1 MIDSLR
7 SYLISLPRTQKVILV
22 ILNDLLCFNFPLIIC
37 FGFLLFL
44 NLEVL
49 NSLPIINGFLSFS
62 FSEIFLLNLGSITLI
77 HFFHGYKNFFRTV
90 GVITILGRGRL
101 IAIVFFT
108 SAIGAIYQFKFNIF
122 IDSFRLSFISFFM
135 VYFLNAT
142 SRSFIYRF
150 LQNKSLNVS
159 SPIVIYGAGQAGR
172 ETAAYISQ
180 NEKYK
185 ILGFIDDDKKLKNFE
200 IFNFKVLGSF
210 NKISKLKK
218 NHPNLIVVMAMINID
233 SKDRR
238 KIISLLEKFEVHV
251 KTIPTNYG
259 ALETKMSIQDIEV
272 EDVLARDQNIPDKEL
287 LKKNIYKKN
296 ILVTGAGGSIGSEIS
311 MQVANL
317 NPQKLILLDSSEFN
331 LYKLR
336 LHFQTYKNF
345 SEMVFVLSNIQEKER
360 LDNLIKKYKINTI
373 YHAAAYKHVP
383 LLESNTNIS
392 SAINNNFVATFNLCK
407 LAKTNS
413 VNNFVLVSSD
423 KAVNPTNL
431 MGASKRLSEISLQAF
446 QDVEDNE
453 TVFSIVRFGNVLNS
467 SGSVMPLF
475 KEQIEKGGPVTVTH
489 KDVNRYFMTINEAAN
504 LVIQAGGISK
514 GGEVFLLDMGNPIKI
529 LDFAKKMIRLSGN
542 SVASEGNSNGIEII
556 FSGLRPGEK
565 LYEELLIDNNPEDT
579 IHPKIK
585 KGHEKKYDYLKIEK
599 LVLELT
605 ELANKEKI
613 KELKNKVSHFV
624 DGYKP
629 SL

>member
-7 SYLISLPRTQKVILV
+7 SYLVSLPRSQKVILV

-37 FGFLLFL
+37 FGSLIFL
-44 NLEVL
+44 NSEAL
-49 NSLPIINGFLSFS
+49 NTLSIINGFLSFS

-101 IAIVFFT
+101 VAIVFFT

-122 IDSFRLSFISFFM
+122 IDSFRLSFVCFF
-135 VYFLNAT
+135 VIYFLNAT

-272 EDVLARDQNIPDKEL
+272 EDVLARDQNIPDKKL

-317 NPQKLILLDSSEFN
+317 NPRKIIMLDSSEFN

-345 SEMVFVLSNIQEKER
+345 SEMVFVLSNIQEEER
-360 LDNLIKKYKINTI
+360 LDNIIKKYKINTI

-407 LAKTNS
+407 LAKTNL

-423 KAVNPTNL
+423 KAVNPTNF

-446 QDVEDNE
+446 QDIEDNE

-542 SVASEGNSNGIEII
+542 SVASEGNNNGIEII

-585 KGHEKKYDYLKIEK
+585 KGHEKKYNYLKIEK
-599 LVLELT
+599 LIIELT
-605 ELANKEKI
+605 DLAKKEKI
-613 KELKNKVSHFV
+613 REIKNKVSHFV

>member
-44 NLEVL
+44 NSEAL
-49 NSLPIINGFLSFS
+49 NTLPIINGFLSFS

-101 IAIVFFT
+101 VAIVFFT
-108 SAIGAIYQFKFNIF
+108 SAIGAIYQFKFNTF
-122 IDSFRLSFISFFM
+122 IDSFRLSFICFFM

-142 SRSFIYRF
+142 SRSFIYGF

-251 KTIPTNYG
+251 KTIPANYG

-272 EDVLARDQNIPDKEL
+272 EDVLARDQNIPDKKL
-287 LKKNIYKKN
+287 LKK
-296 ILVTGAGGSIGSEIS
+296 
-311 MQVANL
+311 
-317 NPQKLILLDSSEFN
+317 
-331 LYKLR
+331 
-336 LHFQTYKNF
+336 
-345 SEMVFVLSNIQEKER
+345 
-360 LDNLIKKYKINTI
+360 KYI
-373 YHAAAYKHVP
+373 
-383 LLESNTNIS
+383 
-392 SAINNNFVATFNLCK
+392 
-407 LAKTNS
+407 
-413 VNNFVLVSSD
+413 
-423 KAVNPTNL
+423 
-431 MGASKRLSEISLQAF
+431 
-446 QDVEDNE
+446 
-453 TVFSIVRFGNVLNS
+453 
-467 SGSVMPLF
+467 
-475 KEQIEKGGPVTVTH
+475 
-489 KDVNRYFMTINEAAN
+489 
-504 LVIQAGGISK
+504 
-514 GGEVFLLDMGNPIKI
+514 
-529 LDFAKKMIRLSGN
+529 
-542 SVASEGNSNGIEII
+542 
-556 FSGLRPGEK
+556 
-565 LYEELLIDNNPEDT
+565 
-579 IHPKIK
+579 
-585 KGHEKKYDYLKIEK
+585 
-599 LVLELT
+599 
-605 ELANKEKI
+605 
-613 KELKNKVSHFV
+613 
-624 DGYKP
+624 
-629 SL
+629 

>member
-44 NLEVL
+44 NSEAL
-49 NSLPIINGFLSFS
+49 NTLPIINGFLSFS

-101 IAIVFFT
+101 VAIVFFT

-122 IDSFRLSFISFFM
+122 IDSFRLSFICFFM

-142 SRSFIYRF
+142 SRSFIYGF

-251 KTIPTNYG
+251 KTIPANYG

-272 EDVLARDQNIPDKEL
+272 EDVLARDQNIPDKKL

-345 SEMVFVLSNIQEKER
+345 SEMVFVLSNIQEEKR

-423 KAVNPTNL
+423 KAVNPTNF

-446 QDVEDNE
+446 QDIEDNE

-599 LVLELT
+599 LVLELS

-613 KELKNKVSHFV
+613 KEIKNKVSHFV